1 MAILAVSSILA
12 LVFAFFKNEQPI
24 SLQQVFPDQTGLLF
38 LIAFLGWMPA
48 PLDIS
53 IWHSIWTLEK
63 TKQAL
68 KKRVLRKVF
77 LTLM

>member
-1 MAILAVSSILA
+1 MIVLAISSVAAVT
-12 LVFAFFKNEQPI
+12 FAFLNNEQPH
-24 SLQQVFPDQTGLLF
+24 SFQQIFPDQTGLLF

-63 TKQAL
+63 NKTEVKKISL
-68 KKRVLRKVF
+68 KESMF
-77 LTLM
+77 DF